1 MNSSLSDDSLE
12 CLLIA
17 DARRTVDD
25 GGFSRRVLAA
35 LPPPR
40 RTSLRPVL
48 ILGSTALGCAIATFI
63 APVGPAI
70 AQGFAD
76 IAAGHSLTPAALTT
90 LVAVLALAATAWVL
104 ASDADS

>member
-1 MNSSLSDDSLE
+1 MNTPHSDDFLE
-12 CLLIA
+12 RLLIA
-17 DARRTVDD
+17 DARRTLDD
-25 GGFSRRVLAA
+25 SGFSRRVMEA

-40 RTSLRPVL
+40 RTALRTLL
-48 ILGSTALGCAIATFI
+48 ILGSTALGCAIATFV

-76 IAAGHSLTPAALTT
+76 IAAGHSLTPAALAAA
-90 LVAVLALAATAWVL
+90 VAVLGLAATAWVL